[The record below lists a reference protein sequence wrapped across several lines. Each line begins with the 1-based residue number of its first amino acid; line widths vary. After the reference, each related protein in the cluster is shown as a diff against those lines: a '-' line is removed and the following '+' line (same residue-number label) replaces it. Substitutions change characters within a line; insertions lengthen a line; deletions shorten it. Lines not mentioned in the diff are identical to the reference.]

1 MIVRAPCNVMVQS
14 GVQFN
19 EMVMPKEEDEDKVCS
34 VTFRCRLWN
43 MKQEKD
49 GSWESDGCYIV
60 A

>member
-1 MIVRAPCNVMVQS
+1 MVQS